1 MDFKHLGLVARDVAI
16 FTIVICW
23 TVLFFLLTVW
33 CAIDNRIYLVPIT
46 LFLMLFPGCYLMMGK
61 E

>member
-1 MDFKHLGLVARDVAI
+1 MDLKHLGSVAKDVAI

-23 TVLFFLLTVW
+23 TVLFFLLIVW
-33 CAIDNRIYLVPIT
+33 CAMNSLIYLIPIA
-46 LFLMLFPGCYLMMGK
+46 LFLMLFPGCYIMKGK